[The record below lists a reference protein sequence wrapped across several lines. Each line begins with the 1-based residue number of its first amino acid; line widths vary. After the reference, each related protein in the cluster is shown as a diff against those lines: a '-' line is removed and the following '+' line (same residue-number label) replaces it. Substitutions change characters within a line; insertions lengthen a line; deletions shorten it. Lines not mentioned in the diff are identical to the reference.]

1 MLELHKGKLLEAW
14 QSMLAGLGVET
25 DERVL
30 LGGPGAENLAIELG
44 APVNDATGSLVSL
57 GPEAALLAESAVPS
71 DTELPTDSFDAV
83 VMLSAWDS
91 PAEVGPVV
99 REAAR
104 LTRPGG
110 SVWVGDMD
118 GGALV
123 RATPATYPAALL
135 YFAKPEVGAEV
146 AAAFQPSSLLGIEMV
161 RAGMRTVTSDSVD
174 LPIAVLADRPE
185 YIEAVRAG
193 MWPGV
198 DSVSADDLDDVLAAL
213 RVELGSPVRFPLVE
227 YRPWVMV
234 RGAQPE

>member
-1 MLELHKGKLLEAW
+1 MLELHNGELLEAW
-14 QSMLAGLGVET
+14 QSMLSGLGVSV
-25 DERVL
+25 DEHVL

-71 DTELPTDSFDAV
+71 ATELPADSFDAV
-83 VMLSAWDS
+83 VMLSAWET
-91 PAEVGPVV
+91 PTEVGPVV

-110 SVWVGDMD
+110 AVWVGDLERQ
-118 GGALV
+118 ALI
-123 RATPATYPAALL
+123 RATPATYPAGLL
-135 YFAKPEVGAEV
+135 YATHPEVGAKVV
-146 AAAFQPSSLLGIEMV
+146 AGAQRSSLLGIEMV
-161 RAGMRTVTSDSVD
+161 RAGMRSVTSDNVD
-174 LPIAVLADRPE
+174 LPIAVLGDELE

-198 DSVSADDLDDVLAAL
+198 EHLAEADLDDLLTAL
-213 RVELGSPVRFPLVE
+213 RVELGPPVRFPFVE

-234 RGAQPE
+234 RGAQPG

>member
-14 QSMLAGLGVET
+14 ESMLAGLGVEA
-25 DERVL
+25 EEHVL

-44 APVNDATGSLVSL
+44 APVADATGSLVSL
-57 GPEAALLAESAVPS
+57 GLEAALLAQSAVPFA
-71 DTELPTDSFDAV
+71 TELPTDSFDAV
-83 VMLSAWDS
+83 VMLSAWES
-91 PAEVGPVV
+91 PTGVGPVV

-118 GGALV
+118 GHALV
-123 RATPATYPAALL
+123 RATPATYPSALL
-135 YFAKPEVGAEV
+135 YMAHPEIGAEV
-146 AAAFQPSSLLGIEMV
+146 AAACQPSSLLGVEMV
-161 RAGMRTVTSDSVD
+161 RAGMRAVTSDGVE
-174 LPIAVLADRPE
+174 LPIAVLADGPE

-198 DSVSADDLDDVLAAL
+198 ESVSADDVDDVLSAL
-213 RVELGSPVRFPLVE
+213 RLELVPPIRFPFVE